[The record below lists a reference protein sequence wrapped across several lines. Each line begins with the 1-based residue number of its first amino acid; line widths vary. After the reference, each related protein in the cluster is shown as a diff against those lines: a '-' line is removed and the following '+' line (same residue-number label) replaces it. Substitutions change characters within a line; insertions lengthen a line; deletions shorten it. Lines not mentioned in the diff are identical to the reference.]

1 MRGFYFSEL
10 YVIGIIVF
18 LVVDLLIAAEF
29 QNVAEIKGF
38 NGSLKYFWIT
48 FFLGIIG
55 MLLVVAL
62 PDRAKKEEVSN
73 ELPDL

>member
-1 MRGFYFSEL
+1 MGSSLATL
-10 YVIGIIVF
+10 YCIGI
-18 LVVDLLIAAEF
+18 VVLLAIALSIAAEF

-38 NGSLKYFWIT
+38 GGSMKYFWLT
-48 FFLGIIG
+48 LFFGIFG

-62 PDRAKKEEVSN
+62 PDRAKKEDVSN